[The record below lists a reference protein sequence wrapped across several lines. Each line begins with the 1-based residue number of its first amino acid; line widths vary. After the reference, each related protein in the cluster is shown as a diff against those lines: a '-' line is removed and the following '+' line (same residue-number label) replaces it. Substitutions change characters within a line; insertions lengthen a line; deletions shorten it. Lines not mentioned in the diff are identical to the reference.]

1 MSRLL
6 LSNPHQ
12 TKQTPIEMLL
22 ARMKQ
27 EEMEEKREDV
37 KSKIDKQYE
46 MFRQGNRE
54 VMLKR
59 LHNTKT
65 EGDLGNVSGK
75 TQPVSQIENQV
86 VSNPISPIEVSS
98 DKKKTGLKKYGQFM
112 LKQDKIDELE
122 KLKKSN
128 PTLYYM
134 ELKKL
139 ASKPKP
145 KKEVKPSPQLQ
156 KYLDLQKEMGK
167 LSNPFLPLVSGVDK
181 PNKALT
187 AFM

>member
-1 MSRLL
+1 MNRLL

-27 EEMEEKREDV
+27 EQTQEKQEEV
-37 KSKIDKQYE
+37 KEKIDKQYQ

-54 VMLKR
+54 LMLRR
-59 LHNTKT
+59 LHNDKT
-65 EGDLGNVSGK
+65 AGDLSNVSGK

-86 VSNPISPIEVSS
+86 VTNPIGSVSS
-98 DKKKTGLKKYGQFM
+98 DKQTGLKKYGQFM
-112 LKQDKIDELE
+112 LKQEKINELE

-139 ASKPKP
+139 ASKSNEKS
-145 KKEVKPSPQLQ
+145 KKKPSPQLQ

-167 LSNPFLPLVSGVDK
+167 MSNPFLPLVSKADR
-181 PNKALT
+181 PNKTLT

>member
-1 MSRLL
+1 MNRLL

-12 TKQTPIEMLL
+12 TKQSPIEMLL

-27 EEMEEKREDV
+27 EQTQEKQEDV
-37 KSKIDKQYE
+37 KEKIDKQYE
-46 MFRQGNRE
+46 MFRQSNRE
-54 VMLKR
+54 ILDRR
-59 LHNTKT
+59 LHNNKVS
-65 EGDLGNVSGK
+65 GDLSNVSGK

-86 VSNPISPIEVSS
+86 VTNPIGPVSS
-98 DKKKTGLKKYGQFM
+98 DKQTGLKQYGQFM
-112 LKQDKIDELE
+112 LKQEKINELE

-128 PTLYYM
+128 PTLYYI

-139 ASKPKP
+139 ASKSNEKS
-145 KKEVKPSPQLQ
+145 KKKPSPQLQ

-167 LSNPFLPLVSGVDK
+167 MSNPFLPLVSEADR
-181 PNKALT
+181 PNKTLT

>member
-1 MSRLL
+1 MSRL

-86 VSNPISPIEVSS
+86 VSNPIGSKIVSS
-98 DKKKTGLKKYGQFM
+98 DKDTGLKQYGQFM
-112 LKQDKIDELE
+112 LKQDKINELE
-122 KLKKSN
+122 KLKKTN
-128 PTLYYM
+128 PTLYYI

-139 ASKPKP
+139 ASKSNEKP
-145 KKEVKPSPQLQ
+145 KTKPSPQLQ

-167 LSNPFLPLVSGVDK
+167 LSNPFLPLVSEADR
-181 PNKALT
+181 PNKTLT

>member
-1 MSRLL
+1 MNRLL

-27 EEMEEKREDV
+27 EQTQEKQEEV
-37 KSKIDKQYE
+37 KDKIDKQYQ
-46 MFRQGNRE
+46 MFRQDNRE
-54 VMLKR
+54 VMLRR
-59 LHNTKT
+59 LHNNKT
-65 EGDLGNVSGK
+65 AGDLGNVSSK

-86 VSNPISPIEVSS
+86 VTNPIGPVVVSS
-98 DKKKTGLKKYGQFM
+98 DKQTVLKKYGQFM
-112 LKQDKIDELE
+112 LKQEKINELE

-139 ASKPKP
+139 ASKSNEKP
-145 KKEVKPSPQLQ
+145 KKKPSPQLQ

-167 LSNPFLPLVSGVDK
+167 MSNPFLPLVSEADR
-181 PNKALT
+181 PNKTLT

>member
-1 MSRLL
+1 MNRLL

-27 EEMEEKREDV
+27 EQTQEKQEEV
-37 KSKIDKQYE
+37 KEKIDKQYE

-54 VMLKR
+54 LMLRR
-59 LHNTKT
+59 LHNDKT
-65 EGDLGNVSGK
+65 AGDLSNVSGK

-86 VSNPISPIEVSS
+86 VTNPIGPVVVSS
-98 DKKKTGLKKYGQFM
+98 DKQTGLKKYGQFM
-112 LKQDKIDELE
+112 LKQEKINELE

-139 ASKPKP
+139 ASKSNEKP
-145 KKEVKPSPQLQ
+145 KKKPSPQLQ

-167 LSNPFLPLVSGVDK
+167 MSNPFLPLVSEADR
-181 PNKALT
+181 PNKTLT

>member
-1 MSRLL
+1 MNRLL

-12 TKQTPIEMLL
+12 TKQSPIEMLL

-27 EEMEEKREDV
+27 EQTQEKQEEV

-54 VMLKR
+54 ILDRR
-59 LHNTKT
+59 LHNNKVS
-65 EGDLGNVSGK
+65 GDLSNVSGK

-86 VSNPISPIEVSS
+86 VTNPIGPVEVSS
-98 DKKKTGLKKYGQFM
+98 DKKTTLKKYGQFM
-112 LKQDKIDELE
+112 LKQEKIDQLE
-122 KLKKSN
+122 KLKRTN

-134 ELKKL
+134 ELKKM
-139 ASKPKP
+139 ASNPDKDKDKPKP
-145 KKEVKPSPQLQ
+145 KPSPQLQ

-167 LSNPFLPLVSGVDK
+167 MSNPFLPLVDGIDQKRV
-181 PNKALT
+181 AT
-187 AFM
+187 F

>member
-1 MSRLL
+1 MSRL

-59 LHNTKT
+59 LHNSKT

-75 TQPVSQIENQV
+75 TQPVSQIENQI
-86 VSNPISPIEVSS
+86 VSNPKSPIEVSS
-98 DKKKTGLKKYGQFM
+98 DKKTGLKKYGQFM

-139 ASKPKP
+139 ASKPEP
-145 KKEVKPSPQLQ
+145 KKQVKPNPKLQ

-167 LSNPFLPLVSGVDK
+167 LSNPFLPLVSKADR
-181 PNKALT
+181 PNKTLT